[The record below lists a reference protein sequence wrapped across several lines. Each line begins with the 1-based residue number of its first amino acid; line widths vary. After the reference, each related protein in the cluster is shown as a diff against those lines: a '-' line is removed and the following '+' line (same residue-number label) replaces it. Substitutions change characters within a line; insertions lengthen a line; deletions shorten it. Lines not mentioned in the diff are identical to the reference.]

1 MKLLQNAINPFLAA
15 VVLTTTLVLVL
26 AVGCA
31 SSEEREKR
39 KEASSLRLFLEQEF
53 DPGDR
58 TTLVPVCRAD
68 PVLVRI
74 EKVPFLDEGHITNA
88 ELVDVVGGFA
98 IAVTF
103 DFHGTLVLDNVS
115 NSFRGRRIAIYS
127 MFTDGRWLAA
137 PVINGRIEDGRLVF
151 TPDCTHEEAG
161 RIVSGLNNVAIKL
174 GNKPK
179 PGKNP
184 KEDTF

>member
-1 MKLLQNAINPFLAA
+1 MKLLRNAINPFLAA
-15 VVLTTTLVLVL
+15 TVLTAVLAL

-31 SSEEREKR
+31 SSEEKEKR

-53 DPGDR
+53 DPGDK
-58 TTLVPVCRAD
+58 TTLVPVFRAN

-74 EKVPFLDEGHITNA
+74 EKIPFLDEGHLIDA
-88 ELVDVVGGFA
+88 QLVDVVGGFA
-98 IAVTF
+98 IVASF

-137 PVINGRIEDGRLVF
+137 PVINGRVSDGRLVF
-151 TPDCTHEEAG
+151 TPDCTREEAE
-161 RIVSGLNNVAIKL
+161 RIVNGLNNVAIKL

-179 PGKNP
+179 PGKEP
-184 KEDTF
+184 KEDNF